1 MNENSESKEK
11 TASKKGPVFTAGPF
25 ASGQSDLVELAVWE
39 NEIVVEGGRKV
50 NLHTV
55 TFSRN
60 YRNEEGW
67 QKTKTLR
74 QQDIPVLIHALQK
87 AYSWILDNTV

>member
-1 MNENSESKEK
+1 MNTSAETNEK
-11 TASKKGPVFTAGPF
+11 TASKKGPVYSVGPF
-25 ASGQSDLVELAVWE
+25 PSGQSDLIELAVWE
-39 NEIVVEGGRKV
+39 NEIVSEGGRKV
-50 NLHTV
+50 NLHSI

-74 QQDIPVLIHALQK
+74 PQDIPVLIHALQK
-87 AYSWILDNTV
+87 AYSWILDNTD